1 VRLTGYDIPSGW
13 KILPVL
19 AAVHLDSSLYEDPSH
34 FNPWRWKVS
43 YIIHT
48 QFNGG

>member
-1 VRLTGYDIPSGW
+1 MLPRSVDNEGYDIPRGW

-19 AAVHLDSSLYEDPSH
+19 AAVHLDSSLYKDPYR

-43 YIIHT
+43 ASSA
-48 QFNGG
+48 N